1 MAMSDFT
8 EKCEKKEKRSGIKT
22 LYLKKSKELNNIV

>member
-1 MAMSDFT
+1 MAMSYFT

-22 LYLKKSKELNNIV
+22 LYLKKTKN

>member
-22 LYLKKSKELNNIV
+22 LYLKKAKN

>member
-22 LYLKKSKELNNIV
+22 LLKKNKELNNIV